1 MIVSDLV
8 VYPIKGCGGYS
19 VASSAVDRT
28 GLRGDRM
35 MMLVDADG
43 VFLSQRKVP
52 AMAAL
57 RPTLG
62 PSLVDSSLEIGGESF
77 PVVVDGPRVPVVVH
91 KWQGTGIDQGDAAAE
106 YFSDALGKPV
116 RLMRT
121 PPDLHRESTGETTGL
136 MGYADGTALLVL
148 SLSSLDG
155 LNERILER
163 GAEPV
168 PMNRFRPNVVV
179 SGWPEPHTEDRVRR
193 AVIGN
198 VELGYAKDCVRCAV
212 PMVDQETGRRDGP
225 EPTRTLATYRRDPD
239 GGVIFGMKAAVVRTG
254 TVAVDDTV
262 DVLEWASEAS

>member
-1 MIVSDLV
+1 MIVSGLV
-8 VYPIKGCGGYS
+8 VYPVKGCGGYS
-19 VASSAVDRT
+19 VTSSAVDLT

-35 MMLVDADG
+35 MMLVDAADG

-57 RPTLG
+57 RP
-62 PSLVDSSLEIGGESF
+62 SLVDSALVVGGESF

-91 KWQGTGIDQGDAAAE
+91 TWHGSGIDQGDAAAQ

-116 RLMRT
+116 RLVRT
-121 PPDLHRESTGETTGL
+121 PPDLHRETTGETPGVV
-136 MGYADGTALLVL
+136 GYADGNALLLV

-163 GAEPV
+163 GGDPV
-168 PMNRFRPNVVV
+168 PMNRFRPNVIV

-193 AVIGN
+193 AVIGD

-212 PMVDQETGRRDGP
+212 PMVDQETGLKDGP
-225 EPTRTLATYRRDPD
+225 EPIRSLATYRRDPD
-239 GGVIFGMKAAVVRTG
+239 GGVTFGMKAQVVRTG
-254 TVAVDDTV
+254 TIAVGDKI
-262 DVLEWASEAS
+262 DVLEWSS

>member
-19 VASSAVDRT
+19 VTSSAVDLT

-35 MMLVDADG
+35 MMLVDDEG

-57 RPTLG
+57 RP
-62 PSLVDSSLEIGGESF
+62 SLVDSSLSIGGESF
-77 PVVVDGPRVPVVVH
+77 PIVADGPRVPVVLH
-91 KWQGTGIDQGDAAAE
+91 TWQGSGVDQGDAAAAH
-106 YFSDALGKPV
+106 FSDLLGKSV
-116 RLMRT
+116 RLVRT
-121 PPDLHRESTGETTGL
+121 PPDLRRETTGATT
-136 MGYADGTALLVL
+136 GVVAYADGNALLVL

-163 GAEPV
+163 GGEPV

-193 AVIGN
+193 AVIGD

-212 PMVDQETGRRDGP
+212 PMVDQETGLKDGP
-225 EPTRTLATYRRDPD
+225 EPIRSLSTYRRDGD
-239 GGVIFGMKAAVVRTG
+239 GGVTFGMKAQVVRTG
-254 TVAVDDTV
+254 TIAVGDKI
-262 DVLEWASEAS
+262 DVLEWAAG

>member
-1 MIVSDLV
+1 VIVSDLV
-8 VYPIKGCGGYS
+8 VYPVKGCGGYS

-35 MMLVDADG
+35 MMLVDVDG

-57 RPTLG
+57 RP
-62 PSLVDSSLEIGGESF
+62 SLVDSSLVIGGQPF

-121 PPDLHRESTGETTGL
+121 PPDLRRESTGETTGL

-155 LNERILER
+155 LNQRILER
-163 GAEPV
+163 GGEPV

-198 VELGYAKDCVRCAV
+198 VELAYAKDCVRCAV
-212 PMVDQETGRRDGP
+212 PMVDQESGLRDGP

-239 GGVIFGMKAAVVRTG
+239 GGVTFGMKSAVVRTG
-254 TVAVDDTV
+254 TLAVGDKV
-262 DVLEWASEAS
+262 DVLEWATGAS

>member
-19 VASSAVDRT
+19 VAASPVELT

-35 MMLVDADG
+35 MMLVDDDG

-57 RPTLG
+57 RPHLSG
-62 PSLVDSSLEIGGESF
+62 SALFHGGQSF

-106 YFSDALGKPV
+106 SFSDALGMSV
-116 RLMRT
+116 RLVRT
-121 PPDLHRESTGETTGL
+121 PPDLRRESGGQNAGL
-136 MGYADGTALLVL
+136 VGYADAHALLMI

-193 AVIGN
+193 AVIGD
-198 VELGYAKDCVRCAV
+198 VELAYAKDCVRCAV
-212 PMVDQETGRRDGP
+212 PMVDQETGLKDGP

-239 GGVIFGMKAAVVRTG
+239 GGVIFGMKAAVVATG
-254 TVAVDDTV
+254 TLAVGDKI
-262 DVLEWASEAS
+262 DVLEWAPV

>member
-1 MIVSDLV
+1 VIVSDLL
-8 VYPIKGCGGYS
+8 VYPVEGCAGYS
-19 VASSAVDRT
+19 VTAAQVDRT

-35 MMLVDADG
+35 MMLVDDDG

-57 RPTLG
+57 RP
-62 PSLVDSSLEIGGESF
+62 SLVDSSLVIGEESF
-77 PVVVDGPRVPVVVH
+77 PVVLDGPQVPVVVH
-91 KWQGTGIDQGDAAAE
+91 KWQGFGIDQGDAAAA
-106 YFSDALGKPV
+106 YFSDALGKSV

-121 PPDLHRESTGETTGL
+121 PPDLHRESGGQTAGL
-136 MGYADGTALLVL
+136 VGYADAHALLMI

-168 PMNRFRPNVVV
+168 PMNRFRPNVVA

-193 AVIGN
+193 AVIGD

-212 PMVDQETGRRDGP
+212 PMVDQETGLRDGP

-239 GGVIFGMKAAVVRTG
+239 GGVIFGMKAAVVATG
-254 TVAVDDTV
+254 TMAVGDKI
-262 DVLEWASEAS
+262 DVLEWA